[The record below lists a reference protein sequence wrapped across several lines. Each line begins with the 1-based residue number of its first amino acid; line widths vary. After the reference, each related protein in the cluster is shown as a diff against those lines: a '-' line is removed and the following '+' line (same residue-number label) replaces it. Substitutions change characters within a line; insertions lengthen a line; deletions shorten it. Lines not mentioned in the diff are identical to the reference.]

1 MLFAD
6 STMSCGQYLGMRN
19 GYIEDFQLW
28 SPSEIPE
35 YPARA
40 GRPGAGGWCPLKRDW
55 TTPFLQACIDKK
67 FFDCVVLFFVK
78 KETCLMI
85 NAFFRC

>member
-6 STMSCGQYLGMRN
+6 STMRCGQYLGMKN

-28 SPSEIPE
+28 SPSEITG

-55 TTPFLQACIDKK
+55 TTPFLQVCIDKS
-67 FFDCVVLFFVK
+67 VVLLCVCVFFSFVF
-78 KETCLMI
+78 CL
-85 NAFFRC
+85 FL

>member
-1 MLFAD
+1 MLFAE
-6 STMSCGQYLGMRN
+6 SIMKCGQYLGMRN

-28 SPSEIPE
+28 SPSEITG

-55 TTPFLQACIDKK
+55 TTPFLQVCIDKK
-67 FFDCVVLFFVK
+67 VVLLCVCVFFVCFLFVFVK
-78 KETCLMI
+78 KI
-85 NAFFRC
+85 HF